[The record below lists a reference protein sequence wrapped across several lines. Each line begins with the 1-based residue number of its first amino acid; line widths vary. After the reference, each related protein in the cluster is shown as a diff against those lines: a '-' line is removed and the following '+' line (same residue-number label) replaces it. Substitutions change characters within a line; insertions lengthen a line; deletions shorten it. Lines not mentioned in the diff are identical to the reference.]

1 MGLDQYLNVSRSESN
16 WNFEVDE
23 RGENDKYN
31 KIIDIMGLDKAR
43 LERHPSIKI
52 EYTAVYWRK
61 ANQIHGWFVN
71 TIADGVDECQEM
83 YVSRDALVILH
94 NTCKELLDA
103 KAEGKDN
110 VDELAM
116 ELLPPMG
123 GFFFGTYEI
132 DQWYWG
138 DIQHTYDSI
147 TELLDEIPEGSW
159 KHHVTYQASW
169 QT

>member
-16 WNFEVDE
+16 WNCEVDE

-71 TIADGVDECQEM
+71 TLADGVDECQEM
-83 YVSRDALVILH
+83 YVSRDALVLLH

-132 DQWYWG
+132 DKWYWG
-138 DIQHTYDSI
+138 DIQHTYDSL

>member
-52 EYTAVYWRK
+52 EYTAIYWRK
-61 ANQIHGWFVN
+61 ANQIHGWFVEN
-71 TIADGVDECQEM
+71 LGEGEDTCQEM
-83 YVSRDALVILH
+83 YVPRTSLVQLQ
-94 NTCKELLDA
+94 NTCLRLLEA
-103 KAEGKDN
+103 KSLDVDN
-110 VDELAM
+110 LEELAT
-116 ELLPPMG
+116 ELLPPTG

-132 DQWYWG
+132 DEWYWG
-138 DIQHTYDSI
+138 DIQHTYDSL
-147 TELLDEIPEGSW
+147 TELLNEIPEGDW
-159 KHHVTYQASW
+159 NHTITYQASW
-169 QT
+169 